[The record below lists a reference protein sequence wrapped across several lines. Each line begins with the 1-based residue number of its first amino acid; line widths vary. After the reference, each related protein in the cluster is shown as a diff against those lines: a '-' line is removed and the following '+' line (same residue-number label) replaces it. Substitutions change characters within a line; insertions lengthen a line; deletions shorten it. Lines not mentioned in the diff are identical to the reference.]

1 MASTGTP
8 SLSRRSA
15 GEITCQNKV
24 EIKIKKY
31 LLQEVEAAL
40 GAPSGVAR
48 ELSKTWQNWHIETSK
63 TWGLP
68 GACEMQLM
76 AAGKF
81 HAVSRLQG
89 GDADRAVCSTLDQRH
104 WENHIELHGQC

>member
-48 ELSKTWQNWHIETSK
+48 ELSKTWQN
-63 TWGLP
+63 
-68 GACEMQLM
+68 
-76 AAGKF
+76 
-81 HAVSRLQG
+81 
-89 GDADRAVCSTLDQRH
+89 
-104 WENHIELHGQC
+104 